1 MKTNLTLLL
10 ILSIFPLL
18 NKYLFW
24 FFSIQLKEYR
34 FDRFFEYITTAQWK
48 KAIFNF
54 WFYIE
59 IPVLILTFWYFIN
72 PLIET
77 VIFNVVLYLLIL
89 ETFFVISKIAKR
101 KIIFPKVTSR
111 LIFTIFIFL
120 ILESLFLYFTKN
132 IYFFILFN
140 LSFPFLVIF
149 LSVFFSL
156 PLVNK
161 LKKKIFF
168 EAKMKSKICTKPI
181 KIWITWSYWKSSVKE
196 YLSQILEKNS
206 KVLITPKNINTELW
220 ISDLI
225 IKKLKDKYDY
235 FVVEMWA
242 YKIWEIETLWEI
254 VDHKYG
260 FLTAIWNQHLALF
273 WWIKN
278 TIKAKSEI
286 ELKVIE
292 NKWILYVN
300 WDDKN
305 IVKAKF
311 NKKTNIITYW
321 IKEKCDAKSEIIE
334 IKKAITKFNFYY
346 KWSKTIYK
354 TNLLWTHNIVNIT
367 WVLAFCYDIWIDKE
381 IIKNSLL
388 DLKMPS
394 NTLDII
400 KYNDSVLLDD
410 TYNLSEWWLYAWLEV
425 LNSFVENWW
434 KSFLIMDD
442 ILELWKKSAEI
453 HFEIWKKIAKKKL
466 VDKVFY
472 VWINNKKDFINWL
485 ISGWYKIENII
496 ENLNKI
502 WKNDVLLFE
511 WRKSQL
517 QLKNLIWKK

>member
-1 MKTNLTLLL
+1 
-10 ILSIFPLL
+10 
-18 NKYLFW
+18 
-24 FFSIQLKEYR
+24 
-34 FDRFFEYITTAQWK
+34 
-48 KAIFNF
+48 
-54 WFYIE
+54 
-59 IPVLILTFWYFIN
+59 
-72 PLIET
+72 
-77 VIFNVVLYLLIL
+77 
-89 ETFFVISKIAKR
+89 
-101 KIIFPKVTSR
+101 
-111 LIFTIFIFL
+111 
-120 ILESLFLYFTKN
+120 
-132 IYFFILFN
+132 
-140 LSFPFLVIF
+140 
-149 LSVFFSL
+149 
-156 PLVNK
+156 
-161 LKKKIFF
+161 
-168 EAKMKSKICTKPI
+168 MKSKIFNKPT

-286 ELKVIE
+286 ELKVIQ
-292 NKWILYVN
+292 NKWILYIN

-305 IVKAKF
+305 IEKAKF
-311 NKKTNIITYW
+311 NKKTYIVTYW

-334 IKKAITKFNFYY
+334 VKKAITKFNFYY
-346 KWSKTIYK
+346 KWSKTSYK
-354 TNLLWTHNIVNIT
+354 TNLLWTHNIINIT

-388 DLKMPS
+388 DLKMPN

-442 ILELWKKSAEI
+442 ILELWKKSPTI

-485 ISGWYKIENII
+485 ISGWYKIESII
-496 ENLNKI
+496 KNLNKI

>member
-34 FDRFFEYITTAQWK
+34 FDRFFEYITTAQGK

-59 IPVLILTFWYFIN
+59 IPVLILTFGYFIN

-181 KIWITWSYWKSSVKE
+181 KIGITGSYGKSSVKE

-206 KVLITPKNINTELW
+206 KVLITPKNINTELG

-235 FVVEMWA
+235 FVVEMGA
-242 YKIWEIETLWEI
+242 YKIGEIETLGEI

-260 FLTAIWNQHLALF
+260 FLTAIGNQHLALF
-273 WWIKN
+273 GGIKN

-292 NKWILYVN
+292 NKGILYVN
-300 WDDKN
+300 GDDKN

-311 NKKTNIITYW
+311 NKKTNIITYG

-346 KWSKTIYK
+346 KGSKTIYK
-354 TNLLWTHNIVNIT
+354 TNLLGTHNIVNIT
-367 WVLAFCYDIWIDKE
+367 GVLAFCYDIGIDKE

-410 TYNLSEWWLYAWLEV
+410 TYNLSEGGLYAGLEV
-425 LNSFVENWW
+425 LNSFVENGG

-442 ILELWKKSAEI
+442 ILELGKKSAEI
-453 HFEIWKKIAKKKL
+453 HFEIGKKIAKKKL

-472 VWINNKKDFINWL
+472 VGINNKKDFINGL
-485 ISGWYKIENII
+485 ISGGYKIENII

-502 WKNDVLLFE
+502 GKNDVLLFE
-511 WRKSQL
+511 GRKSQL
-517 QLKNLIWKK
+517 QLKNLIGKK

>member
-34 FDRFFEYITTAQWK
+34 FDRFFEYISTAQWK

-72 PLIET
+72 QLIET
-77 VIFNVVLYLLIL
+77 VIFNVVFNLLIL

-168 EAKMKSKICTKPI
+168 ETKMKSKIFNKPT

-286 ELKVIE
+286 ELKVIQ
-292 NKWILYVN
+292 NKWILY
-300 WDDKN
+300 
-305 IVKAKF
+305 
-311 NKKTNIITYW
+311 
-321 IKEKCDAKSEIIE
+321 
-334 IKKAITKFNFYY
+334 
-346 KWSKTIYK
+346 
-354 TNLLWTHNIVNIT
+354 
-367 WVLAFCYDIWIDKE
+367 
-381 IIKNSLL
+381 
-388 DLKMPS
+388 
-394 NTLDII
+394 
-400 KYNDSVLLDD
+400 
-410 TYNLSEWWLYAWLEV
+410 
-425 LNSFVENWW
+425 
-434 KSFLIMDD
+434 
-442 ILELWKKSAEI
+442 
-453 HFEIWKKIAKKKL
+453 
-466 VDKVFY
+466 
-472 VWINNKKDFINWL
+472 INW
-485 ISGWYKIENII
+485 
-496 ENLNKI
+496 
-502 WKNDVLLFE
+502 
-511 WRKSQL
+511 
-517 QLKNLIWKK
+517 